1 MTKLIKEINSPDIMS
16 QTKDKAMNRNRK
28 KIMRKIIEIDEEL
41 CTGCG
46 ECVPDCAEGS
56 LQIIDGKAKLVGDN
70 LCDGLGACLGSCPT
84 GALKI
89 VEREAEAFDEK
100 AVEEFLANQQKQ
112 QKQQGQ
118 AVQKIMPVQLSG
130 GGCPSA
136 RLTTM
141 QSLTPCQA
149 ANAPASSQQGVSALS
164 HWPVQIRLIPPSAP
178 FLENCDLL
186 IAADCTA
193 VAYAGSIQEDFI
205 KGRVV
210 MMGCPKFD
218 DQQLYVDRFREMFA
232 TRKLNSV
239 TILIMEVPCC
249 STMLQIVRK
258 AYTDAKAT
266 VPVRQVVVGNQGN
279 IVDERT
285 WGRR

>member
-1 MTKLIKEINSPDIMS
+1 MKV
-16 QTKDKAMNRNRK
+16 
-28 KIMRKIIEIDEEL
+28 MRKIIEIDEEL

-56 LQIIDGKAKLVGDN
+56 LQIIDGKARLVADK

-84 GALKI
+84 GALRI
-89 VEREAEAFDEK
+89 VEREAEEFDEE
-100 AVEEFLANQQKQ
+100 AVEEFLAQKK
-112 QKQQGQ
+112 KQEQ
-118 AVQKIMPVQLSG
+118 ARAG

-136 RLTTM
+136 QLKSM
-141 QSLTPCQA
+141 QPINPCQA
-149 ANAPASSQQGVSALS
+149 ANTPTSQEGSSLS

-193 VAYAGSIQEDFI
+193 IAYAGLQQDFI

-218 DQQLYVDRFREMFA
+218 DQQMYVDRFTELFR

-249 STMLQIVRK
+249 SSMLQIVRR
-258 AYTDAKAT
+258 AYEAAGAT
-266 VPVRQVVVGNQGN
+266 VPIRQVVISTQGALLDDRN
-279 IVDERT
+279 
-285 WGRR
+285 W